1 MPRLVL
7 WITCILESRCSG
19 RFPRYWRRW
28 DHTLSVFRGSRI
40 ISTLPLGVVGL
51 AIAQRLSERFPT
63 KSTFLVERH
72 GQAGEETRYVH
83 IRYALVLIH
92 NMGLVL
98 ETPK

>member
-1 MPRLVL
+1 
-7 WITCILESRCSG
+7 
-19 RFPRYWRRW
+19 
-28 DHTLSVFRGSRI
+28 VFREARI
-40 ISTLPLGVVGL
+40 ISTLSLGVVGL

-72 GQAGEETRYVH
+72 GQPGEEIRYVH
-83 IRYALVLIH
+83 IRCTLVPID